1 MIHIYWLG
9 TQVSKWSPNSM
20 KQKESKVLSASL
32 LRLEAWAQHELQDT
46 NHVTLS
52 RILQRVVVPLASL
65 VTNKPCTGSQE
76 FRNIRLRLTIHLDT
90 TCVHTQPLKPP
101 SRGTPPNYGPDS
113 SHHHLPLGHLP
124 ILIET
129 DYQDT
134 LENAK
139 WETKRKN
146 CRKRPKKL
154 KVTRKEL
161 KLRNKR
167 RLKPFTN
174 FKEVFTEE
182 KIELTLWKTKG
193 TF

>member
-101 SRGTPPNYGPDS
+101 SRGTPPNSQLWSWLKPS
-113 SHHHLPLGHLP
+113 SPSSWPSPYSYWDRLSRHTGKCKMR
-124 ILIET
+124 
-129 DYQDT
+129 
-134 LENAK
+134 NK
-139 WETKRKN
+139 K
-146 CRKRPKKL
+146 KKL
-154 KVTRKEL
+154 QKTAQKIESYKEGT
-161 KLRNKR
+161 K
-167 RLKPFTN
+167 
-174 FKEVFTEE
+174 TEE
-182 KIELTLWKTKG
+182 
-193 TF
+193 